1 VIDVAYRVEIAESAS
16 KSITKLHS
24 QVALRVRNA
33 ILSLAQNPRPHG
45 VKKLQG
51 ENAYRLRVG
60 DYRIVYTINDRHV
73 LVIIIRVG
81 HRRDIYMRRTDK

>member
-1 VIDVAYRVEIAESAS
+1 VAYRVEIAEPAA
-16 KSITKLHS
+16 KSIAKLHS

-33 ILSLAQNPRPHG
+33 ILGLAENPRPYG

-60 DYRIVYTINDRHV
+60 DYRIIYTINDR
-73 LVIIIRVG
+73 LVRVIVIRVG
-81 HRRDIYMRRTDK
+81 HRSDVYMRRKDR

>member
-1 VIDVAYRVEIAESAS
+1 VAYRVEIAESAA
-16 KSITKLHS
+16 KSIAKLHS

-33 ILSLAQNPRPHG
+33 ILGLTENPRPHG

-60 DYRIVYTINDRHV
+60 DYRIVYTINDRLV
-73 LVIIIRVG
+73 LVIVIRIG
-81 HRRDIYMRRTDK
+81 HRSDIYMRRMDR

>member
-1 VIDVAYRVEIAESAS
+1 VAYRVEIAEPAA
-16 KSITKLHS
+16 KSIAKLHS

-33 ILSLAQNPRPHG
+33 ILGLAESPRPQG

-60 DYRIVYTINDRHV
+60 DYRIVYTINDRLV
-73 LVIIIRVG
+73 LVIVIRVG
-81 HRRDIYMRRTDK
+81 HRSEIYRRKTDR